1 MAYKVL
7 LLLGLLAVLLVASE
21 VAEGSGRQPGTVKSA
36 SRGKVQPD
44 QYGGG
49 YGGGGGASGCSP
61 GCCMAAPGY
70 GGCSKCGPGYGG
82 CSRCC

>member
-1 MAYKVL
+1 MNICIFWTGFL
-7 LLLGLLAVLLVASE
+7 LFSFLNNELYWT
-21 VAEGSGRQPGTVKSA
+21 GTVKSA